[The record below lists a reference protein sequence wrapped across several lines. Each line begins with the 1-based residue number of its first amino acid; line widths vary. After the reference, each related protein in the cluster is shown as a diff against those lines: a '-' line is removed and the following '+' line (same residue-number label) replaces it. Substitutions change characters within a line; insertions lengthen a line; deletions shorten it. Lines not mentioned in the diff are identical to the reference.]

1 MYYKL
6 FGAAAYKSDINFI
19 KFKIANPKWR
29 TYFEKKI
36 VMALKVCR
44 YYKVVAIAD
53 YEFEIRFIKFKKK
66 SYLLISSEQFK

>member
-1 MYYKL
+1 MYKL

-19 KFKIANPKWR
+19 KSKMADPKWR